1 MIIKRLETKEEIK
14 GKASVHYQAWKEAY
28 VGLVNQDYLDRRTM
42 EMSLQSAQR
51 AFDNG
56 ITTLIAKDRE
66 RVVGFADFGRYWLD
80 DLHDAGE
87 VYAIY
92 ILKEYYGKGIGYAL
106 MKKALDALSE
116 YPQTAVWVL
125 KGNERAIRFYKRC
138 GFEFDGEK
146 KEIELGIP
154 ATEARM
160 ILHMKRIQS
169 WYLCPVPELYPL
181 FMISRFY
188 IKNWSEISGSL

>member
-1 MIIKRLETKEEIK
+1 MSIKLLETKDEIK
-14 GKASVHYQAWKEAY
+14 GKAAVHCQAWKEAY
-28 VGLVNQDYLDRRTM
+28 VGLVNQDFLDRRTM

-66 RVVGFADFGRYWLD
+66 RVVGFADFGRYRLD
-80 DLHDAGE
+80 DLRDAGE
-87 VYAIY
+87 IYAIY
-92 ILKEYYGKGIGYAL
+92 ILKEYYGKGIGFAL

-125 KGNERAIRFYKRC
+125 TGNERAIRFYKRC
-138 GFEFDGEK
+138 GFEFDGQK
-146 KEIELGIP
+146 KEMEWGAP

-160 ILHMKRIQS
+160 ILRLQK
-169 WYLCPVPELYPL
+169 
-181 FMISRFY
+181 
-188 IKNWSEISGSL
+188 

>member
-1 MIIKRLETKEEIK
+1 MIIKRLETKDEIK
-14 GKASVHYQAWKEAY
+14 GKAAVHCQAWKEAY
-28 VGLVNQDYLDRRTM
+28 VGLVNQDFLDGRTM

-80 DLHDAGE
+80 DLYDAGE
-87 VYAIY
+87 IYAIY

-125 KGNERAIRFYKRC
+125 AGNERAIRFYKRC
-138 GFEFDGEK
+138 GFEFDGQK
-146 KEIELGIP
+146 KRIELGTP
-154 ATEARM
+154 VTEERM
-160 ILHMKRIQS
+160 ILRLQKR
-169 WYLCPVPELYPL
+169 
-181 FMISRFY
+181 
-188 IKNWSEISGSL
+188 

>member
-14 GKASVHYQAWKEAY
+14 GKAAVHYQAWKEAY
-28 VGLVNQDYLDRRTM
+28 VGLVNQDFLDRRTM

-66 RVVGFADFGRYWLD
+66 RVVGFTDFGSYWLD

-87 VYAIY
+87 IYAIY

-106 MKKALDALSE
+106 MKKAHDALSE

-125 KGNERAIRFYKRC
+125 TENERAIRFYKRC

-146 KEIELGIP
+146 KEIELGTL

-160 ILHMKRIQS
+160 ILHVQKR
-169 WYLCPVPELYPL
+169 
-181 FMISRFY
+181 
-188 IKNWSEISGSL
+188 

>member
-28 VGLVNQDYLDRRTM
+28 VGLVNQDFHDRRTM

-51 AFDNG
+51 AFDND

-92 ILKEYYGKGIGYAL
+92 
-106 MKKALDALSE
+106 
-116 YPQTAVWVL
+116 VL
-125 KGNERAIRFYKRC
+125 KNNRR
-138 GFEFDGEK
+138 
-146 KEIELGIP
+146 
-154 ATEARM
+154 
-160 ILHMKRIQS
+160 ILVFLNMS
-169 WYLCPVPELYPL
+169 
-181 FMISRFY
+181 
-188 IKNWSEISGSL
+188 

>member
-1 MIIKRLETKEEIK
+1 MIIKRLETKDEIK
-14 GKASVHYQAWKEAY
+14 GKAAVHYQAWKEAY
-28 VGLVNQDYLDRRTM
+28 VGLVNQDFLDRRTM

-56 ITTLIAKDRE
+56 IATSIAKDGE
-66 RVVGFADFGRYWLD
+66 RVVGFVDFGHYRLD
-80 DLHDAGE
+80 GLHDAGE

-92 ILKEYYGKGIGYAL
+92 VLKEYYGKGIGYAL
-106 MKKALDALSE
+106 MKRAFDALSE

-125 KGNERAIRFYKRC
+125 TGNERAIRFYKRC

-146 KEIELGIP
+146 KVIELGTP

-160 ILHMKRIQS
+160 ILRLKSDDR
-169 WYLCPVPELYPL
+169 Y
-181 FMISRFY
+181 
-188 IKNWSEISGSL
+188 

>member
-66 RVVGFADFGRYWLD
+66 RVVGFADFGRYRLD
-80 DLHDAGE
+80 DLRDAGE
-87 VYAIY
+87 IYAIY

-160 ILHMKRIQS
+160 ILHVQKR
-169 WYLCPVPELYPL
+169 
-181 FMISRFY
+181 
-188 IKNWSEISGSL
+188 